1 VLVRRDL
8 PAPQQAV
15 QAIHAALEAGR
26 AGLIASNAEHPH
38 VVLCHVESIH
48 ALLRASDQLKQAEI
62 LHQLFHEPDLDGA
75 PTALATEPV
84 RGKVRAH
91 FRRFQLLRSE
101 VCR

>member
-8 PAPQQAV
+8 PGPQQAV
-15 QAIHAALEAGR
+15 QAVHAALEAGR
-26 AGLIASNAEHPH
+26 AGLIGSGGAHPH

-48 ALLRASDQLKQAEI
+48 ALLRASDQLNRARI

-75 PTALATEPV
+75 ATALATEPV

-91 FRRFQLLRSE
+91 FRRFQLLRSA